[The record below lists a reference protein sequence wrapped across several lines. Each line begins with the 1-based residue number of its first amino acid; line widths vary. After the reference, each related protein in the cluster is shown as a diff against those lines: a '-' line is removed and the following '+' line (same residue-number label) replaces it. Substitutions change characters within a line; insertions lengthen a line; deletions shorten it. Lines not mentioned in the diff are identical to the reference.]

1 LSDATVGLSFRVF
14 ASAVCVAPFFWSM
27 LVNALSP
34 VVWLAVPAIVVA
46 FLGFYL
52 LRRRREPSYRFAQR
66 PARIGLIRGL
76 FGTVFLL
83 AAVVLVL
90 GALSVYQ
97 YVQLSADRPVARVDV
112 AADGPQRFR
121 VSLTTPDGRT
131 QDFMIDGDQ
140 WQLEARVIRWRVP
153 VALAGIPPLYRLDR
167 LTGRYTDIEKQRT
180 ATRSVYALDGWTVPD
195 LWSLQRQFPQWLPFV
210 DADYGSATFLPMLDG
225 GVYQVSINPR
235 GGLVATPAD
244 DATKQRLQ
252 RTGW

>member
-1 LSDATVGLSFRVF
+1 
-14 ASAVCVAPFFWSM
+14 M

-34 VVWLAVPAIVVA
+34 VVWLAVPAVVVA
-46 FLGFYL
+46 FLGWFL

-76 FGTVFLL
+76 LGTVFLL

-112 AADGPQRFR
+112 AADGPQRFN

-131 QDFMIDGDQ
+131 QDFAIAGDQ
-140 WQLEARVIRWRVP
+140 WQLEARVIRWRLP
-153 VALAGIPPLYRLDR
+153 VALAGVPPLYRLDR
-167 LTGRYTDIEKQRT
+167 LTGRYADIEKERMSTRT
-180 ATRSVYALDGWTVPD
+180 VHALDGWTLPD

-244 DATKQRLQ
+244 EATRAKLQ